1 MMATIEY
8 SSASTEERKVE
19 DLADYAEQKQMSLQ
33 EALSGNY
40 AIVGANHDPVH
51 GSYVIL
57 ADQSQNVEPGLAT
70 MELGYSSPSPWTAWT
85 REERVPELR
94 DKIGLR
100 TFFDMK
106 RADATVR
113 GALRLL
119 KTPIQAARWF
129 VEPYDDTAL
138 SKSISEFVEEN
149 LFCHLST
156 PWSQVI
162 EDTLL
167 MCDYGY
173 MAFEK
178 VWIAP
183 DSTGDKVKD
192 GKLRLGKLAP
202 RHPMD
207 IREWL
212 WDENGGPDAFIMENI
227 SIQGTGNLGNSPVFG
242 TSGIPNA
249 ARTGVY
255 NQAAAANQG
264 FVSNPGNPT
273 FDPRAVEIPITKA
286 LVFSLEK
293 EAGDL
298 RGISILR
305 SAYKHYF
312 YKDTMYKID
321 AIQKERHGIGVPII
335 KMPLGFSAADRA
347 LADNLGRNLRTNER
361 AHIVV
366 PMNWEVAF
374 AKLEGQP
381 VDCLKS
387 IEHHDMKIKSNILAP
402 FMDESNVN
410 PDSLDVYY
418 KATRYIANTICDT
431 FNHYLI
437 PQLVGMNFTRGK
449 APHLRVRRIGEEE
462 SLRTLSFAFRNFV
475 GAGAIRPDD
484 PMEKFL
490 RSELDLPQ
498 ADPETARV
506 LPDPNAPQSQDMQ
519 DSGDSQHRGPEGT
532 RKKPLDKKPQDR
544 PVAGTGANSP
554 APPGSPRVGPPRQAN
569 TPPVHAGRRT
579 TGNDTSGG

>member
-1 MMATIEY
+1 MTTIET
-8 SSASTEERKVE
+8 SDGKIADLEE
-19 DLADYAEQKQMSLQ
+19 YAAQRQMSLQ
-33 EALSGNY
+33 EAVSGKY
-40 AIVGANHDPVH
+40 QIVGANHDPAN

-70 MELGYSSPSPWTAWT
+70 RELGYASPSPWTSWT

-100 TFFDMK
+100 TFYDMK
-106 RADATVR
+106 RADGTIR

-129 VEPYDDTAL
+129 VEPYDDSAL
-138 SKSISEFVEEN
+138 NKSISDFVEEN
-149 LFCHLST
+149 LFCYLST
-156 PWSQVI
+156 PWSQIV
-162 EDTLL
+162 EDALL

-178 VWIAP
+178 VWIEPGSDA
-183 DSTGDKVKD
+183 DKVKD
-192 GKLRLGKLAP
+192 GKLRLGKLAA

-212 WDENGGPDAFIMENI
+212 WDENGGPDAFVMENI
-227 SIQGTGNLGNSPVFG
+227 SIQGTGNTFSQPAL
-242 TSGIPNA
+242 TSFNIPNA
-249 ARTGVY
+249 AVTNHI
-255 NQAAAANQG
+255 NQNY
-264 FVSNPGNPT
+264 NPT
-273 FDPRAVEIPITKA
+273 FDPRAVMIPITKA
-286 LVFSLEK
+286 IIFTLEK

-298 RGISILR
+298 RGVSILR
-305 SAYKHYF
+305 SAYKHYY

-335 KMPLGFSAADRA
+335 KMPLGFSDTDKA
-347 LADNLGRNLRTNER
+347 LAENLGRNLRTNER

-381 VDCLKS
+381 VDCMKS

-418 KATRYIANTICDT
+418 KATRYIANTLCDT
-431 FNHYLI
+431 INKYLI
-437 PQLVGMNFTRGK
+437 PQLVGMNFARGK
-449 APHLRVRRIGEEE
+449 NPCLRVRRIGEEE
-462 SLRTLSFAFRNFV
+462 ALRTLSFAFRNFV

-484 PMEKFL
+484 PLEKFL
-490 RSELDLPQ
+490 RSELDLPP
-498 ADPETARV
+498 ADPKTSRTT
-506 LPDPNAPQSQDMQ
+506 PDPQLATGAGQEAQLTGSAKDPNVAKAQQAQGPSGATNASPGKAPNAP
-519 DSGDSQHRGPEGT
+519 GT
-532 RKKPLDKKPQDR
+532 P
-544 PVAGTGANSP
+544 TT
-554 APPGSPRVGPPRQAN
+554 PRVGPPRQST
-569 TPPVHAGRRT
+569 TPPVHAGKRN
-579 TGNDTSGG
+579 TGRDASGG

>member
-1 MMATIEY
+1 M
-8 SSASTEERKVE
+8 STVE
-19 DLADYAEQKQMSLQ
+19 IDGKIQDLADYAAEKQMSLQ
-33 EALSGNY
+33 EALSGDY
-40 AIVGANHDPVH
+40 KIVGVNHDPAH

-57 ADQSQNVEPGLAT
+57 ADQSQNVERGLAT
-70 MELGYSSPSPWTAWT
+70 AELGYSSPSPWTAWT

-100 TFFDMK
+100 TYFDMK

-129 VEPYDDTAL
+129 VEPYDDSTL
-138 SKSISEFVEEN
+138 SHSISDFVEEN
-149 LFCHLST
+149 LFCYLST
-156 PWSQVI
+156 PWSQII
-162 EDTLL
+162 EDALL

-178 VWIAP
+178 VWLEP
-183 DSTGDKVKD
+183 NGPQDKVKD

-207 IREWL
+207 IRQWQ
-212 WDENGGPDAFIMENI
+212 WDENGGPDAFVMENI
-227 SIQGTGNLGNSPVFG
+227 SIQGTGNFG
-242 TSGIPNA
+242 SNVLSAAGIPNA
-249 ARTGVY
+249 AQTNNY
-255 NQAAAANQG
+255 NQGAYLNAS
-264 FVSNPGNPT
+264 VSGAL
-273 FDPRAVEIPITKA
+273 DPRAVEVPIAKA
-286 LVFSLEK
+286 LIFSLEK
-293 EAGDL
+293 ESGDL

-490 RSELDLPQ
+490 RSELDLPPMDV
-498 ADPETARV
+498 ATARV
-506 LPDPNAPQSQDMQ
+506 LPDPNAPQSQDPNA
-519 DSGDSQHRGPEGT
+519 DSGDQQHQGT
-532 RKKPLDKKPQDR
+532 TGTKKKTNDPAVPNDPKP
-544 PVAGTGANSP
+544 GSGANSP
-554 APPGSPRVGPPRQAN
+554 HPPGPPRVGGPRQAN
-569 TPPVHAGRRT
+569 TPPVHAGKRN
-579 TGNDTSGG
+579 TGNDASGG